1 MALVL
6 EDYKTTMP
14 IQKHDS
20 CTQMLRATTVLYF
33 VTTICLGPASG
44 SEAR

>member
-1 MALVL
+1 MTLVL

-14 IQKHDS
+14 IQKRHS
-20 CTQMLRATTVLYF
+20 CTQMLRATTVPYF
-33 VTTICLGPASG
+33 VTTICLGPESG